1 MMRTMLFHRD
11 FRGFT
16 GGHLKVWNYFN
27 HVKAAPGWQA
37 EAYFSPESRWD
48 ASNPWF
54 GVHEEILPTWEPHTA
69 DALFLGGHD
78 WRMIPPAE
86 CNRFPKPIINL
97 IQHVHHADPAHP
109 LSAFL
114 GHRAVRICV
123 SAEVHNALLAT
134 GRVNG
139 PIFTI
144 PNGIDPG
151 TLPVPPGE
159 RTVDWLVCGLKENAS
174 TVARSLANRMQATDG
189 WGRVEALTKLLPRA
203 EFLTAMARARR
214 VVLLPRATEGFYL
227 PALEA
232 MTLGCLVICPDCVGN
247 RSFCR
252 DGFSASVPV
261 SGSEDDIFAALEHVH
276 RLTPD
281 QTAAIVANA
290 HATAAEHTLARE
302 RAACHELLAT
312 LPSLW

>member
-1 MMRTMLFHRD
+1 MTRSMLFHRD

-27 HVKAAPGWQA
+27 HVETAPRWSA
-37 EAYFSPESRWD
+37 KIYFSPESVWD
-48 ASNPWF
+48 GGNPW
-54 GVHEEILPTWEPHTA
+54 LPRRAEVVPVWKPAEA

-86 CNRFPKPIINL
+86 RDHYPKPILNL

-114 GHRAVRICV
+114 GHRAVRVCV
-123 SAEVHNALLAT
+123 SAEVSAALAVT

-139 PIFTI
+139 PVFTI
-144 PNGIDPG
+144 PNGIDFG
-151 TLPVPPGE
+151 ALPVPGE
-159 RTVDWLVCGLKENAS
+159 RNVDWLVCGLKEGTS
-174 TVARSLANRMQATDG
+174 TVAKSLVRRMEATGG
-189 WGRVEALTKLLPRA
+189 WGRVEALTKFLPRA
-203 EFLTAMARARR
+203 EFLAALACARW

-232 MTLGCLVICPDCVGN
+232 MALGCLVICPDCVGN

-252 DGFSASVPV
+252 DGFSAVVPA
-261 SGSEDDIFAALEHVH
+261 SGREDDVFAALE
-276 RLTPD
+276 RARALTAE
-281 QTAAIVANA
+281 QEATLVANA
-290 HATAAEHTLARE
+290 RMIAAEHTIQRE
-302 RAACHELLAT
+302 RAAFHELLAT
-312 LPSLW
+312 LPALW